1 MTIQKRF
8 KDKKRQEVWLA
19 GMTGGTQ
26 HYLDELTPR
35 GKVSLWKK
43 IRTIS
48 IIILFIL
55 IFLFLLYLQYK
66 YN

>member
-48 IIILFIL
+48 IIILGDCYIL
-55 IFLFLLYLQYK
+55 APKRLK
-66 YN
+66 N